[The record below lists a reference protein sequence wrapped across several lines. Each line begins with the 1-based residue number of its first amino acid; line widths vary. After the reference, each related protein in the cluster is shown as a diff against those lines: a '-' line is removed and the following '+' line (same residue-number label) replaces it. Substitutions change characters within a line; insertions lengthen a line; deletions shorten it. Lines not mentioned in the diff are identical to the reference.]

1 MRKRR
6 PMAKCTA
13 EEAQQ
18 RWQWLLSRL
27 APADVAMLN
36 REATRLAASRED
48 AEDAMQETLLRAVE
62 HLPQL
67 RREESLYPWLFSML
81 RRVSLDRRRECARQR
96 RYLSQ
101 YQQTAAVSAPPAEEL
116 ALMHMQL
123 ERFDQLLDT
132 LDMLSRETVRLHL
145 LDGFTFRQIAERQH
159 RSSGTVR
166 SCYRRAILRLREEMD
181 RPL

>member
-6 PMAKCTA
+6 GKAKWTA

-27 APADVAMLN
+27 TPADIAMLY
-36 REATRLAASRED
+36 REAARLAASRED

-81 RRVSLDRRRECARQR
+81 RSVSADRRRECLRQR
-96 RYLSQ
+96 RYLTQ
-101 YQQTAAVSAPPAEEL
+101 CQQTAAVSSPPAEEL
-116 ALMHMQL
+116 ALMRMQL

-132 LDMLSRETVRLHL
+132 LDPLSRETVRLHL
-145 LDGFTFRQIAERQH
+145 LDGFTFRQIAEKQH
-159 RSSGTVR
+159 RGSGTAR
-166 SCYRRAILRLREEMD
+166 SCYRRAILRLREGMD
-181 RPL
+181 KPL

>member
-1 MRKRR
+1 MQKWR
-6 PMAKCTA
+6 PRAKCTA

-27 APADVAMLN
+27 APADMAMLN

-101 YQQTAAVSAPPAEEL
+101 YQQTAAASAPPAEEL
-116 ALMHMQL
+116 ALMRMQL

-159 RSSGTVR
+159 RGCGTVR
-166 SCYRRAILRLREEMD
+166 SCYRRAMLRLREEMD